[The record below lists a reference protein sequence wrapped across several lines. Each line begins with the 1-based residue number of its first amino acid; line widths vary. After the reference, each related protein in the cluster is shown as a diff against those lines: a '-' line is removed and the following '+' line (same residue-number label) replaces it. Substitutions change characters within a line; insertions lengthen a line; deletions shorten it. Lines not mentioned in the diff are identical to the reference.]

1 MMTSSQV
8 SRVLLA
14 VLCIHQFGLTRGI
27 SIGVVSN
34 STKVERAVQAAI
46 ALVNDNPQDFPGVMI
61 ELKHQ
66 TVTDG
71 TAFSVQQAE
80 HRLIDVGVCVV
91 LTIPFNTDIREISS
105 QNRTKLVPRFRFPPA
120 QPWPRVTD
128 LYMAP
133 LYGVWHQLILDLMT
147 EYSWRSAVVLY
158 DDSIGLQSLER
169 FSDAVSLR
177 GWLILMASLNTKSD
191 LTLDIEE
198 TIDVIKKVRK
208 YHIRTFILH
217 CRLDVTKAVLELAS
231 DMLLLNGQSH
241 WIITHP
247 DIARDL
253 HVLGRFVND
262 NVLFTA
268 LRLHRQTPKSGNDLE
283 DDLVHDA
290 ILAAATGVRK
300 VLSDG
305 ASVERTT
312 WCRDGT
318 LLNSIR
324 QGTYPGRTGVVTFDD
339 NGARSD
345 VTIWVLEP
353 VDGIMAEV
361 GTWTKGVGFHRQAST
376 PIHSLSFAFP
386 RRPLRVAVFLNH
398 PWVVLKKDFL
408 NYVGVHQFQGLAV
421 DTLKMAALRKNFTV
435 DVYMN
440 QTSSVAAL
448 RREAVKDRADI
459 YLAAKPVRPSL
470 LRHFDVSPSLAE
482 LGYAMYVK
490 RPEQSHVGIQ
500 AFLRPFSY
508 EVWAYIGISY
518 MAISLLLSVVN
529 AVNPYEWFCLAKRG
543 EASPQEGGTY
553 LPWNSL
559 WNAYGAFAQQGAVTV
574 PQSFAGRF
582 ISGAWWFFMT
592 VIVASYTAN
601 LAAFLTGSAN
611 QPTISSLTSL
621 ANRDEMSYGWVGTY
635 SINDFMRA
643 STTEPYAT
651 MWKYTEEQNRTNL
664 VSGVRRGLSRTVQG
678 DKYAFITSTA
688 VQHRRY
694 EQLCHLQV
702 VGQKFFTYGFALLF
716 PKGSVYKDEISWEI
730 LYLRQEGYLEMLE
743 KQWLTGSGEDIC
755 SDKRQTTEDTG
766 VLGAESFMGLFM
778 FLAAGVGI
786 GMVIQLVEVS
796 WFNARGNK
804 RKHDVVRSVSM
815 RVHLTEVLLSGK
827 ETTTL

>member
-1 MMTSSQV
+1 MCGC
-8 SRVLLA
+8 SRKVRA
-14 VLCIHQFGLTRGI
+14 GDGSEGQYRKQEGQGKGTGRGQ
-27 SIGVVSN
+27 GVGMRVVSN

-324 QGTYPGRTGVVTFDD
+324 Q
-339 NGARSD
+339 
-345 VTIWVLEP
+345 
-353 VDGIMAEV
+353 V

-448 RREAVKDRADI
+448 RREAVKGRKYSWWNFLFCVYFSWNCQADI

-574 PQSFAGRF
+574 PQSFAGRT
-582 ISGAWWFFMT
+582 S
-592 VIVASYTAN
+592 VAHY
-601 LAAFLTGSAN
+601 
-611 QPTISSLTSL
+611 P
-621 ANRDEMSYGWVGTY
+621 
-635 SINDFMRA
+635 
-643 STTEPYAT
+643 
-651 MWKYTEEQNRTNL
+651 
-664 VSGVRRGLSRTVQG
+664 
-678 DKYAFITSTA
+678 
-688 VQHRRY
+688 
-694 EQLCHLQV
+694 
-702 VGQKFFTYGFALLF
+702 
-716 PKGSVYKDEISWEI
+716 
-730 LYLRQEGYLEMLE
+730 GYP
-743 KQWLTGSGEDIC
+743 
-755 SDKRQTTEDTG
+755 
-766 VLGAESFMGLFM
+766 
-778 FLAAGVGI
+778 
-786 GMVIQLVEVS
+786 
-796 WFNARGNK
+796 ARGGLATDPPPHAHMNFIPAP
-804 RKHDVVRSVSM
+804 
-815 RVHLTEVLLSGK
+815 
-827 ETTTL
+827 